1 MKIIVIGGIA
11 GGMSAAARCKR
22 LDENSDVIVFEK
34 GNLVAFSNCGLPYH
48 ISGDIETSDDLILLG
63 ANDLREQYGIDV
75 RVRHEVIAIDRDKK
89 VVKVRND
96 NGEIEESYDKLI
108 LSPGAKPID
117 LDIDGIDTI
126 EHSNL
131 RTVADAAKVHDTM
144 KDNSYKNAVVVG
156 GGFIGIEAAENL
168 RLAGYNVS
176 LVETLP
182 QILDSLDEDMVQI
195 LHKEIYDKGVDLR
208 LSTKLEAI
216 EDGHAVLDDGSK
228 IPCDYLVIA
237 AGVKPSSELAKDA
250 GLDLTENGYIKVDA
264 NQLTNDKNIYAI
276 GDATEVYNLLSGK
289 FQPLP
294 LAGPAQKQ
302 SRRAA
307 DHIFGKTS
315 LHPGYIGSFAIK
327 VFDFNA
333 AKTGLST
340 KELDKLGITNYDYA
354 IVIPKDKVGI
364 MPEAENQFFKLIFEK
379 PTGKI
384 LGAQCISKGEAVK
397 RVDVIAAMLPF
408 GANLEDAANVELCY
422 APPFNIARDSVNFA
436 GLVGMNL
443 LSDRFRQVHMTD
455 ARKLVEDK
463 EFILDVRPKEAFDIG
478 HLEGAK
484 NIPLAEL
491 RDRVDEI
498 PKDKPV
504 YIHCRS
510 SQNSYYAISALEK
523 LGFDNITNIQG
534 SILGLSYYEY
544 FKDQTQDRKP
554 ILTDYNF
561 A

>member
-1 MKIIVIGGIA
+1 
-11 GGMSAAARCKR
+11 
-22 LDENSDVIVFEK
+22 
-34 GNLVAFSNCGLPYH
+34 
-48 ISGDIETSDDLILLG
+48 
-63 ANDLREQYGIDV
+63 
-75 RVRHEVIAIDRDKK
+75 
-89 VVKVRND
+89 
-96 NGEIEESYDKLI
+96 
-108 LSPGAKPID
+108 
-117 LDIDGIDTI
+117 
-126 EHSNL
+126 
-131 RTVADAAKVHDTM
+131 
-144 KDNSYKNAVVVG
+144 
-156 GGFIGIEAAENL
+156 
-168 RLAGYNVS
+168 
-176 LVETLP
+176 
-182 QILDSLDEDMVQI
+182 
-195 LHKEIYDKGVDLR
+195 
-208 LSTKLEAI
+208 
-216 EDGHAVLDDGSK
+216 
-228 IPCDYLVIA
+228 
-237 AGVKPSSELAKDA
+237 
-250 GLDLTENGYIKVDA
+250 
-264 NQLTNDKNIYAI
+264 
-276 GDATEVYNLLSGK
+276 
-289 FQPLP
+289 
-294 LAGPAQKQ
+294 
-302 SRRAA
+302 
-307 DHIFGKTS
+307 
-315 LHPGYIGSFAIK
+315 
-327 VFDFNA
+327 
-333 AKTGLST
+333 
-340 KELDKLGITNYDYA
+340 
-354 IVIPKDKVGI
+354 
-364 MPEAENQFFKLIFEK
+364 
-379 PTGKI
+379 
-384 LGAQCISKGEAVK
+384 
-397 RVDVIAAMLPF
+397 MLPF